1 MKKLMLLVIILFT
14 TLSSF
19 SQTVTNQISIVKDT
33 IVPLKQPIAKLV
45 IKDLL
50 SYDGLLLVVKEKD
63 NLLKSKDTVIS
74 YKDKIIGLKDEKI
87 NNLNL
92 IVDKTSQQRD
102 LAIDMSKSLEKEL
115 KAQQL
120 KTKFYKA
127 GSVLGITVAIITTT
141 LYALK

>member
-1 MKKLMLLVIILFT
+1 
-14 TLSSF
+14 
-19 SQTVTNQISIVKDT
+19 VKQDT

-50 SYDGLLLVVKEKD
+50 SFDGLLLEVKEKD
-63 NLLKSKDTVIS
+63 NLIKSKDTVIS

-102 LAIDMSKSLEKEL
+102 LAIEMSKSLEKEL

-141 LYALK
+141 LYVLK